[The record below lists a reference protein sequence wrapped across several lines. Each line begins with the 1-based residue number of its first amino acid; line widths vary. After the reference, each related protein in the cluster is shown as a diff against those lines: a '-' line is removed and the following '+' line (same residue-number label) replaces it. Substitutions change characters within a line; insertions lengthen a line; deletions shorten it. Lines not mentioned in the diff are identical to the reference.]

1 MRLNRLEISGFKS
14 FPDRAD
20 LHFDD
25 GVTAIVGPNGCGK
38 SNVVDAI
45 TWVLGEQSAKSLRG
59 ERMEDVI
66 FAGSDARRPTSAAEV
81 KLKLAGVTVR
91 KSDPVRQIEIGD
103 AAPEEPTPEEPLLAR
118 DVEVSRRL
126 YRSGESEYLIDG
138 EVCRLRDVQDLL
150 MDSGLGV
157 KHYAVIEQG
166 KIGQILSSRPAERR
180 QLIEEA
186 AGVTKFKSRRRA
198 AELKLEA
205 AQQNLTRIDDI
216 VYELERQR
224 GSLKRQAAKA
234 KRYKKLREE
243 LRRWEKVLFAR
254 RYAALAQTIEAART
268 RLAETREREAGVAGR
283 VAEAEA
289 RLEQLRLDAVAAD
302 SRANALREQA
312 HAAELETGRLQQQ
325 LDFDRRQVESLG
337 QQMLD
342 IASELG
348 VLSARRDPVQE
359 EIAERRQA
367 LARAEAEREEAARAV
382 AVEERAYAATLQE
395 LSAYERA
402 VEQARSEVYSGLNA
416 VTALMH
422 AIERAVEG
430 RERASQELER
440 LDVEQ
445 EELRA
450 EIERVAGDKERASAA
465 LKKSQE
471 ELESTRAALAGQA
484 SALASARI
492 EREWRANEIRA
503 RERDLAASNA
513 RLASL
518 EELDA
523 ARAGYGDAA
532 RALLASDDAGVRHEG
547 SVADHLEVSSRYE
560 RAVEA
565 CLGELL
571 QFVVVQDREDALRGL
586 AYARERELGRCGFLV
601 IGAGAQDVDLEAPAP
616 VAGLVPL
623 HEALQ
628 IRGPWAAVIRS
639 LVGRAW
645 IAESTDLALA
655 AAARTSDRVV
665 TLAGEVF
672 RGAHLVTGAGKETSR
687 GILAVKRE
695 IKELRERQAT
705 EHEGL
710 QGLASE
716 VGSLES
722 RVAQVEQALAA
733 LDADVHRHEK
743 SILGFELQANRG
755 VEELDRL
762 ERRRDL
768 MNSERRRA
776 EEETATLRRRE
787 DDAQA
792 SILSL
797 QSTQRDLDER
807 LSLSQQQLLGGRDTQ
822 SSAANRVADAKAA
835 HAALVER
842 AVGVSQEVRRL
853 VESAHDLESRVAAR
867 HDDRQR
873 AADRR
878 TELEAL
884 IVAGHAQLDAD
895 VQRLA
900 ALKSEV
906 SDADNLGSD
915 LHADVLRQEQ
925 TTRDARKEL
934 DGLRDIV
941 SQSEVARATSEA
953 DLSHLSEAC
962 RETLQLS
969 LEDVGAEVAALEA
982 AGDLP
987 ADGVVLSADVDGE
1000 GEDGEPG
1007 ATPDGAAEGEDA
1019 EATMPVEVEAAPRV
1033 LSAEE
1038 AIAALKGK
1046 IDRLGP
1052 VNMMAIEQFDELE
1065 SRHSFLTAQRK
1076 DLVDSIAA
1084 TGDAIK
1090 RIEKTTRERFREA
1103 FEVINVNFERTF
1115 TTLFGGGRAGLIL
1128 IDESDELESGIDIV
1142 AQPPGK
1148 RLQNVQ
1154 LLSGG
1159 EKALTAMALM
1169 FAMFAYRPSPFCLL
1183 DEIDAPLD
1191 DANVGRFVEMLQ
1203 GMQHHTQFILITH
1216 HRRTME
1222 IADRLYGVTM
1232 EEPGVSKLI
1241 SLKLN

>member
-1 MRLNRLEISGFKS
+1 
-14 FPDRAD
+14 
-20 LHFDD
+20 
-25 GVTAIVGPNGCGK
+25 
-38 SNVVDAI
+38 
-45 TWVLGEQSAKSLRG
+45 
-59 ERMEDVI
+59 
-66 FAGSDARRPTSAAEV
+66 
-81 KLKLAGVTVR
+81 
-91 KSDPVRQIEIGD
+91 
-103 AAPEEPTPEEPLLAR
+103 
-118 DVEVSRRL
+118 
-126 YRSGESEYLIDG
+126 
-138 EVCRLRDVQDLL
+138 
-150 MDSGLGV
+150 
-157 KHYAVIEQG
+157 
-166 KIGQILSSRPAERR
+166 
-180 QLIEEA
+180 
-186 AGVTKFKSRRRA
+186 
-198 AELKLEA
+198 
-205 AQQNLTRIDDI
+205 
-216 VYELERQR
+216 
-224 GSLKRQAAKA
+224 
-234 KRYKKLREE
+234 
-243 LRRWEKVLFAR
+243 
-254 RYAALAQTIEAART
+254 
-268 RLAETREREAGVAGR
+268 
-283 VAEAEA
+283 
-289 RLEQLRLDAVAAD
+289 
-302 SRANALREQA
+302 
-312 HAAELETGRLQQQ
+312 
-325 LDFDRRQVESLG
+325 
-337 QQMLD
+337 MLD

-348 VLSARRDPVQE
+348 ILSARRDPVQE
-359 EIAERRQA
+359 EIADRKQA
-367 LARAEAEREEAARAV
+367 LARAEAERDEAARAM

-450 EIERVAGDKERASAA
+450 EIERVLGEKERASAA

-547 SVADHLEVSSRYE
+547 SVADHIEVSSRYE

-601 IGAGAQDVDLEAPAP
+601 IGAGAQDVDPEAPAP

-623 HEALQ
+623 HQALQ

-639 LVGRAW
+639 MIGRAW

-655 AAARTSDRVV
+655 AAGRTTDRVV

-695 IKELRERQAT
+695 IKELRERQTT

-710 QGLASE
+710 QDLAGE
-716 VGSLES
+716 VASLES

-743 SILGFELQANRG
+743 SILGFELQATRG

-807 LSLSQQQLLGGRDTQ
+807 LSLNQQQLVGGRDTQ
-822 SSAANRVADAKAA
+822 SSAASRVADAKAA

-853 VESAHDLESRVAAR
+853 VESANDLELRVAAR

-873 AADRR
+873 AVDRR
-878 TELEAL
+878 TQLEAL
-884 IVAGHAQLDAD
+884 IVAGHTQLDAD
-895 VQRLA
+895 VQRLT

-925 TTRDARKEL
+925 ATRDARKEL
-934 DGLRDIV
+934 DGLRDVV

-969 LEDVGAEVAALEA
+969 LEEVGAEVAALEA
-982 AGDLP
+982 EGALP
-987 ADGVVLSADVDGE
+987 TDGAVLSADVDGE
-1000 GEDGEPG
+1000 GEDAEEG
-1007 ATPDGAAEGEDA
+1007 AALADGAGLGEDA
-1019 EATMPVEVEAAPRV
+1019 EAAMPVEVEAAPRV